1 MITIKFDS
9 RLLLFPLATAI
20 PVKMDGHYAIIQVP
34 AGWSVSQTLQNLDI
48 RFSQVVSAV
57 VNGHTTDLEQPLA
70 PGDEVRLLP
79 QIAGGK

>member
-9 RLLLFPLATAI
+9 RLLLIPLAADI
-20 PVKMDGHYAIIQVP
+20 PVEMVGRYAILQAP
-34 AGWSVSQTLQNLDI
+34 AGRSVNQTLDDLDI
-48 RFSQVVSAV
+48 RLSQAVSAV

>member
-9 RLLLFPLATAI
+9 RLLLFPLAADI
-20 PVKMDGHYAIIQVP
+20 PVEVAGHYAIIQAS
-34 AGWSVSQTLQNLDI
+34 AGRSINQTLQDLDI
-48 RFSQVVSAV
+48 RLSQAVSAV
-57 VNGHTTDLEQPLA
+57 VNGHTTDLEQPLV

>member
-9 RLLLFPLATAI
+9 RLLMTPLPTEV
-20 PVKMDGHYAIIQVP
+20 PVEMDGHYAIIQAP
-34 AGWSVSQTLQNLDI
+34 AGRSVNQTLENLDI
-48 RFSQVVSAV
+48 RLSQAVSAV
-57 VNGHTTDLEQPLA
+57 VNGHTIDLEQPLA